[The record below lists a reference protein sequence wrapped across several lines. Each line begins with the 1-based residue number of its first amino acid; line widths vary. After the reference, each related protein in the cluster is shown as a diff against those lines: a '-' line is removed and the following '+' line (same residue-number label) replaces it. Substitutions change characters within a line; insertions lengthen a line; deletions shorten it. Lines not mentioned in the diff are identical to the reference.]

1 MRPTQDDSRE
11 VAQVELFQL
20 THLPGR
26 SNKYTPDA
34 TIEVGNTLYQ
44 IELKTSDVE
53 KKMVSTSRLVT
64 LSKLDEYRNLI
75 WIFSQYKKLDK
86 GFEFT
91 DQHYFLYGK
100 QLDPWLEKQR
110 TRILLGSKTYAG
122 LNDWDRCKEVIEG
135 FIPEETLER
144 LDNTFTKYGC
154 GLNDPRISWREV
166 ESFGTKIDITRP
178 QEHIRELLGGGVS
191 YEGPKKNSKVCYQ
204 LELFN
209 GRPVL

>member
-1 MRPTQDDSRE
+1 MRSTQDDSRE
-11 VAQVELFQL
+11 TSQVELFQL

-34 TIEVGNTLYQ
+34 TIEVGNNLYQ
-44 IELKTSDVE
+44 VELKTSDVE

-91 DQHYFLYGK
+91 GEHYFLYGK

-110 TRILLGSKTYAG
+110 VRILLGSKTYAG
-122 LNDWDRCKEVIEG
+122 LDDWYRCKKVIKGLISED
-135 FIPEETLER
+135 TLER
-144 LDNTFTKYGC
+144 LDNTFTKHGC

-178 QEHIRELLGGGVS
+178 KEHIRELLEGDVS
-191 YEGPKKNSKVCYQ
+191 YALPKKNSKDSGQ
-204 LELFN
+204 LDLYDNE
-209 GRPVL
+209 